1 MAHGKNTIAAL
12 YKCIMQMLAFSL
24 LKDVENYDI
33 DRSGYKH
40 HLWLLSEQYP
50 PVEENKR
57 VHIIDSGS
65 GPIRAA
71 GDKGGA
77 ETGWL
82 RGIVWENNWVTTQYP
97 KLRFPETV

>member
-1 MAHGKNTIAAL
+1 MMAHGKNTIAAL

-50 PVEENKR
+50 PVEENK
-57 VHIIDSGS
+57 
-65 GPIRAA
+65 
-71 GDKGGA
+71 
-77 ETGWL
+77 
-82 RGIVWENNWVTTQYP
+82 
-97 KLRFPETV
+97 